1 MQDTKKRILQV
12 AERLFLEKGIEGA
25 SLRTITTEAKTN
37 ISAINY
43 HFGGKENL
51 VQEVF
56 KKYLYPLDH
65 IREEILKEAYD
76 KESKDALAIKDLVRA
91 FLIPWFEFNKKHPKV
106 MSIFL
111 KIYGPQTGVTNSY
124 FHKMVAETAK
134 SAYSIF
140 HEGVLKALP
149 EMDQIVLKKRMTM
162 AAMTAASF
170 ILNGWLVKSFE
181 TLSDIKIEP
190 EYLIDHITAV
200 IEKGIID

>member
-1 MQDTKKRILQV
+1 MQETKERILQV

-37 ISAINY
+37 ISAIKY

-56 KKYLYPLDH
+56 KKYLRPLDH
-65 IREEILKEAYD
+65 IREEILEEAYE
-76 KESKDALAIKDLVRA
+76 KAGKDALAVKDLVRA
-91 FLIPWFEFNKKHPKV
+91 FLIPWFEFNTKQHQI
-106 MSIFL
+106 MSIIL
-111 KIYGPQTGVTNSY
+111 RIYGLQTGVANSN
-124 FHKMVAETAK
+124 FRKMLAETAR
-134 SAYSIF
+134 SAYSVF
-140 HEGVLKALP
+140 SEGVFKALP

-162 AAMTAASF
+162 AVTTAASF
-170 ILNGWLVKSFE
+170 IINGWLVKNLE

-190 EYLIDHITAV
+190 EYLIDHLVAM